1 MPKVL
6 PFIIYD
12 QILLVLVMII
22 LLLIIIYDR
31 LTTPRQM
38 ALVHT
43 LLAGRNNEIF
53 KVKFS
58 LIRYHMLK

>member
-1 MPKVL
+1 ML
-6 PFIIYD
+6 PFIIYE

-22 LLLIIIYDR
+22 LLIIYDR

-38 ALVHT
+38 TLVHT

-58 LIRYHMLK
+58 LIRYHLLK